1 MPLHSGQPSCCGP
14 WSEVAWHCRALC
26 SECRV
31 FVWYPVLL
39 SVPAKASESDID
51 ENPPPL
57 RGRGLQGVLSGEQST
72 FYPLLWIPCAS
83 PHWRVGLRLLWSPAA
98 SGWVRWRTHNHRS
111 LFLSVGGAF
120 AKLPLWGT
128 LGSFD
133 ADKPNNIFFPLFRFV
148 PLN

>member
-14 WSEVAWHCRALC
+14 WSEVAWPCRAFC

-39 SVPAKASESDID
+39 SVPAKPLSQILTRILLLWGAGVSRVFWVGSRVHSTHCSESHAPALID
-51 ENPPPL
+51 GWAYGFFEAL
-57 RGRGLQGVLSGEQST
+57 QLQAECAGGLIIIDHCS
-72 FYPLLWIPCAS
+72 C
-83 PHWRVGLRLLWSPAA
+83 R
-98 SGWVRWRTHNHRS
+98 
-111 LFLSVGGAF
+111 GAF

-133 ADKPNNIFFPLFRFV
+133 AEKPNNIFFFLF
-148 PLN
+148 LDLCL